1 MAPYEPPV
9 RLSTIEAMGR
19 RFEQIELKRQI
30 DNELLTRIDERTR
43 RMASDIESF
52 RSELLR
58 KDDFEA
64 RFGPVRNYVYGII
77 SLLSFSVGGAILAY
91 FLRKT

>member
-30 DNELLTRIDERTR
+30 DSELLTRIDERTR
-43 RMASDIESF
+43 RMASDIES
-52 RSELLR
+52 L
-58 KDDFEA
+58 
-64 RFGPVRNYVYGII
+64 
-77 SLLSFSVGGAILAY
+77 
-91 FLRKT
+91 